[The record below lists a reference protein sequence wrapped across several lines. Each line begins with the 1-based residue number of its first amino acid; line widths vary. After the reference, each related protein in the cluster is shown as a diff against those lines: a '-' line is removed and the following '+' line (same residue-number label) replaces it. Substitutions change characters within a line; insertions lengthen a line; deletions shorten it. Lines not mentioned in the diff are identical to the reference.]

1 MYFGARRSISLYKP
15 LMTLAQAMTVS
26 GSLTPIRDAFNL
38 RFKDFIK
45 RLIKA
50 DLFYPVSLV

>member
-1 MYFGARRSISLYKP
+1 MLLYKP

-38 RFKDFIK
+38 GFKDFIR

-50 DLFYPVSLV
+50 DLFYPVSLT

>member
-1 MYFGARRSISLYKP
+1 MYFGVRRSISLYKP
-15 LMTLAQAMTVS
+15 LMILAQAVIVS

-38 RFKDFIK
+38 GFKDSIR

-50 DLFYPVSLV
+50 NSFYPVSLA